1 MKVILM
7 SDLRHRGRRG
17 QVVEVKPGYARNFL
31 FPQGIAMEATPGN
44 LKVFEQE
51 RKKIDARHAAERDAA
66 AEISARIA
74 GLHVVLQRRAMETG
88 ALYGSVTATEVVEA
102 LAAKGV
108 QIDRRQVDLAGG
120 VKTVG
125 DHTVRVDLHA
135 DVIAELALTVE
146 AAE

>member
-74 GLHVVLQRRAMETG
+74 GLRLVLQRRAMETG

-120 VKTVG
+120 IKTVG

-135 DVIAELALTVE
+135 DVVAELALTVE

>member
-51 RKKIDARHAAERDAA
+51 RKKIDVRHAEARDAA
-66 AEISARIA
+66 AEIAARIA
-74 GLHVVLQRRAMETG
+74 GLRLTLSRRAMETG

-108 QIDRRQVDLAGG
+108 EIDRRQVDLAGG

-125 DHTVRVDLHA
+125 DHVVRIDLHA
-135 DVIAELALTVE
+135 EVVAELALTVE
-146 AAE
+146 ATE

>member
-74 GLHVVLQRRAMETG
+74 GLRLVLQRRAMETG

-120 VKTVG
+120 IKTLG
-125 DHTVRVDLHA
+125 DHTVRGDLHA
-135 DVIAELALTVE
+135 DVVAELALTVE